1 MSDKNVLHE
10 LSDIKLQIQTL
21 CTQLEMIKK
30 DIPSEL
36 REGINI
42 ACSIAPELELVI
54 SLQQDL
60 LVYSQRNETE
70 ALNYAKAKL
79 AKLAE

>member
-60 LVYSQRNETE
+60 VYSQRNETE